1 MVSAHTQAKHRAVA
15 KNAKVVLEAGQAG
28 VVLDP
33 KEVRPHTFRTDL
45 VDPVISFAVY
55 GLPAPQGSK
64 SPTMRGGKIA
74 MRESSAGVDPWR
86 KAVRH
91 MGVLAI
97 QKHTERTGRPWKAI
111 DEAVLVTLAITMPPT
126 TKDTREG
133 RVWCQKTPD
142 LDKLQR
148 AVGDALAPVP
158 LKPSEGNEYGESR
171 KKEIRER
178 LMEQR
183 RTVSVLHDDSL
194 IVSWGDP
201 HKVYPATVSDSLG
214 FPGAAIQVYRM
225 RDLDQAAACPTFTG
239 PSGVPVM
246 RAADLVLW
254 ARHSSG
260 QPWNA
265 VAADLWQEPEK
276 VLAAQGCVRLRGRT
290 MSTDGARI
298 AARALAI
305 EGPNHPVPVA
315 FEAVTT
321 AGAPPRPTARNGAS

>member
-15 KNAKVVLEAGQAG
+15 KNAKVVFQAGQAG
-28 VVLDP
+28 VVLEP
-33 KEVRPHTFRTDL
+33 RQVSPHTFRTDL
-45 VDPVISFAVY
+45 VDPVLSFAVY

-91 MGVLAI
+91 MGVQAI
-97 QKHTERTGRPWKAI
+97 QRWVERNKRPWKAI
-111 DEAVLVTLAITMPPT
+111 DEAVLVTLAVTMPPT

-133 RVWCQKTPD
+133 LVWCQKTPD

-158 LKPSEGNEYGESR
+158 LKPSEGSEFGEAR
-171 KKEIRER
+171 KKEIREQ
-178 LMEQR
+178 LMQQR

-201 HKVYPATVSDSLG
+201 HKVFPATVSDSLA
-214 FPGAAIQVYRM
+214 FPGAAIQVYLM
-225 RDLDQAAACPTFTG
+225 SELDQADAFPARRD

-246 RAADLVLW
+246 RAADLVAW

-260 QPWNA
+260 KPWPE
-265 VAADLWQEPEK
+265 VAAMLWADPED
-276 VLAAQGCVRLRGRT
+276 VLRSEGAVRLRGRT
-290 MSTDGARI
+290 MSTEGAKV
-298 AARALAI
+298 AARALALGGPDHLVPII
-305 EGPNHPVPVA
+305 ED
-315 FEAVTT
+315 TT
-321 AGAPPRPTARNGAS
+321 RPTEPPRRAHP